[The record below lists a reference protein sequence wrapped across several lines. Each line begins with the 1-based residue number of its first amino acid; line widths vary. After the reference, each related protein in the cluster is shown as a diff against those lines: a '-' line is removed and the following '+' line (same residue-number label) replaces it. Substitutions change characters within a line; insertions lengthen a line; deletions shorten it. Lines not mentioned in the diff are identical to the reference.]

1 VTSKPTTV
9 FIADDHALV
18 REGIRQVF
26 AGQEDLVV
34 AGEAS
39 TGEDALA
46 QVARLRPMVLIL
58 DVSMP
63 HGSGLEVLPQVRR
76 VVPDT
81 RILMLS
87 VHDHPEYVL
96 EAVRSGAHGYL
107 RKDTL
112 PSALRD
118 AVRRLAAGETCF
130 DLPAGNVPE
139 GTGPVVPDARER
151 LALLTRRERD
161 VFLGVVSGETNREI
175 AQRLALSTRTV
186 ESYRESLMRKLG
198 LRSVAELTRLA
209 LLAGL
214 TSDQG

>member
-1 VTSKPTTV
+1 MPPSITV
-9 FIADDHALV
+9 LIADDHALV

-26 AGQEDLVV
+26 SGQKDIVV
-34 AGEAS
+34 VGEAS
-39 TGEDALA
+39 TGADALA
-46 QVARLRPMVLIL
+46 QVTTLRPMVLIL

-63 HGSGLEVLPQVRR
+63 HGSGLEVLPQVRHAVPETR
-76 VVPDT
+76 V
-81 RILMLS
+81 LMLS
-87 VHDHPEYVL
+87 VHDHPEYIL

-130 DLPAGNVPE
+130 DLPAGDAPEPTGPTVPE
-139 GTGPVVPDARER
+139 AQER

-161 VFLGVVSGETNREI
+161 VFLGVVSGETNRDI
-175 AQRLALSTRTV
+175 AQRLTLSVRTV

-214 TSDQG
+214 TREQT

>member
-1 VTSKPTTV
+1 MPQPITV
-9 FIADDHALV
+9 LIADDHALV

-26 AGQEDLVV
+26 SGQTDIVV

-46 QVARLRPMVLIL
+46 QAAALHPTVLIL

-63 HGSGLEVLPQVRR
+63 HGSGLEILPQVRR
-76 VVPDT
+76 TVPDT

-112 PSALRD
+112 PAALRD

-130 DLPAGNVPE
+130 DLPAGDAPE
-139 GTGPVVPDARER
+139 TAAPTVPDAQNR

-161 VFLGVVSGETNREI
+161 VFLGVVSGETNRDI
-175 AQRLALSTRTV
+175 AQRLTLSIRTV

-214 TSDQG
+214 TRDPG

>member
-1 VTSKPTTV
+1 MPRPITV
-9 FIADDHALV
+9 LIADDHALV

-26 AGQEDLVV
+26 SGQEDILV

-46 QVARLRPMVLIL
+46 QAAALRPTVLIL

-76 VVPDT
+76 TVPDT

-112 PSALRD
+112 PAALRD

-130 DLPAGNVPE
+130 DLPAGDAPE
-139 GTGPVVPDARER
+139 TAAPAVPDARDR

-175 AQRLALSTRTV
+175 AQRLTLSIRTV

-214 TSDQG
+214 TRDQG

>member
-1 VTSKPTTV
+1 MPNPITIL
-9 FIADDHALV
+9 IADDHALV

-34 AGEAS
+34 TGEAS

-46 QVARLRPMVLIL
+46 QVTTLRPAVLIL

-63 HGSGLEVLPQVRR
+63 HGSGLEVLPRVRR
-76 VVPDT
+76 AAPDT

-112 PSALRD
+112 PAALRE

-130 DLPAGNVPE
+130 DLPAGDAPE
-139 GTGPVVPDARER
+139 TAAPAVPDAQER

-161 VFLGVVSGETNREI
+161 VLLGVVSGETNREI
-175 AQRLALSTRTV
+175 AQRLTLSIRTV

-209 LLAGL
+209 LMAGL
-214 TSDQG
+214 TRDQG